1 MISRHE
7 NYCCKET
14 HGDKC
19 FELLITSVVFSNRF
33 VVLASGILDS
43 HRFKRFMHLT
53 LGRSTFRWSILWIN
67 CVRNLFRNLLDH
79 GQKNIW
85 HSQTHFID
93 EKIRIFRVR
102 HCFFSG
108 ISLLGQVNLT
118 QKRDWDRS
126 HIFLSVLWVYKNNL
140 EATEY

>member
-1 MISRHE
+1 M
-7 NYCCKET
+7 
-14 HGDKC
+14 DKLRTES
-19 FELLITSVVFSNRF
+19 FQKP
-33 VVLASGILDS
+33 SGP
-43 HRFKRFMHLT
+43 RT
-53 LGRSTFRWSILWIN
+53 
-67 CVRNLFRNLLDH
+67 
-79 GQKNIW
+79 KNIW

-108 ISLLGQVNLT
+108 ISLLDQVNLT